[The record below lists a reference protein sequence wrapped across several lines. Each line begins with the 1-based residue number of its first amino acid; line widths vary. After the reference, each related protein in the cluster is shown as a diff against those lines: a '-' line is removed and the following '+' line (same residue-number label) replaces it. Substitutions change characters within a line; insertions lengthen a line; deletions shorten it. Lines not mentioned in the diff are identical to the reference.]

1 LKNKYSH
8 IGILFFALIGIV
20 PFLFSFGYALLY
32 SFGVIGVANN
42 GFTFKF
48 WIAVFES
55 GEFIKSL
62 FYSAAISFIS
72 LAISVI
78 GALWFTLN
86 FQREF
91 KGKLLSVMIYLPLAI
106 PGIVASFFAV
116 QVLSKS
122 GFFSRLTNFIGLT
135 NGINSF
141 PDLIN
146 DSWAIGIIIV
156 FISVLLP
163 FFILLFLNVY
173 QNERVAE
180 LSELAYSLG
189 ASKRQA
195 VWKVSLPLLLRKT
208 KTLISLYFIF
218 LLGAYE
224 VPLILGQE
232 SPQMLSVLIVRELKQ
247 FDLSKISEGYVVA
260 VIYTVIVSLAVIILF
275 ANRKKEATHE

>member
-1 LKNKYSH
+1 M
-8 IGILFFALIGIV
+8 
-20 PFLFSFGYALLY
+20 
-32 SFGVIGVANN
+32 IGVANN
-42 GFTFKF
+42 GFTLKF
-48 WIAVFES
+48 WVAVFES

-62 FYSAAISFIS
+62 FYSAAISFVS
-72 LAISVI
+72 LAISVV

-91 KGKLLSVMIYLPLAI
+91 KGKLLSVIIYLPLAI

-122 GFFSRLTNFIGLT
+122 GFFSRITNFIGIT
-135 NGINSF
+135 NGITSF

-180 LSELAYSLG
+180 LSELSYSLG
-189 ASKRQA
+189 ASKRQTI
-195 VWKVSLPLLLRKT
+195 WKVSLPLLLRKT

-232 SPQMLSVLIVRELKQ
+232 SPQMLSILIVRELKQ
-247 FDLSKISEGYVVA
+247 FDLTKISEGYVVA
-260 VIYTVIVSLAVIILF
+260 VIYTLIVSIAVILLF
-275 ANRKKEATHE
+275 VNRKKEATYE

>member
-1 LKNKYSH
+1 MKNKYSH

-20 PFLFSFGYALLY
+20 PFLLSFGYAILY
-32 SFGVIGVANN
+32 SFGIIGVAND

-62 FYSAAISFIS
+62 VFSATIALVST
-72 LAISVI
+72 LISVS

-86 FQREF
+86 FERKF
-91 KGKLLSVMIYLPLAI
+91 RNRTLSFISYLPLAI
-106 PGIVASFFAV
+106 PGIVAAFFTL

-122 GFFSRLTNFIGLT
+122 GLFSRFSNLVGLSSGIG
-135 NGINSF
+135 GF

-146 DSWAIGIIIV
+146 DPWAIGIIIV
-156 FISVLLP
+156 FISVVMP
-163 FFILLFLNVY
+163 FFLLLFLNVY
-173 QNERVAE
+173 KNERIADLEE
-180 LSELAYSLG
+180 LSTSLG
-189 ASKRQA
+189 ATRRQTI
-195 VWKVSLPLLLRKT
+195 WRVSLPVLLKKT
-208 KTLISLYFIF
+208 WTLISLYFIF

-247 FDLSKISEGYVVA
+247 FDLTKISEGYVVA
-260 VIYTVIVSLAVIILF
+260 VIYTLIVSIAVIFLF
-275 ANRKKEATHE
+275 AKRKTDVSYE